1 VIQMTNTTAS
11 SPSDRIT
18 AAREAAQLTQ
28 RQLATRAGIAQAT
41 LSRIEQGV
49 RPAKMNELLAL
60 AWALGCTISELT
72 GLGGVKD
79 RLECVARAT
88 DNSSM
93 ETMRCELTHYLV
105 LDAYL
110 ENQGIA
116 PQI

>member
-1 VIQMTNTTAS
+1 MTVTDANR
-11 SPSDRIT
+11 PSDRIT
-18 AAREAAQLTQ
+18 DAREAARLTQ
-28 RQLATRAGIAQAT
+28 RQLATRAGIPQAT

-72 GLGGVKD
+72 GFAGVKD

-88 DNSSM
+88 DNSRM
-93 ETMRCELTHYLV
+93 ETMRRELTHYLV

-110 ENQGIA
+110 EDQGIA

>member
-1 VIQMTNTTAS
+1 MIHEDMQS
-11 SPSDRIT
+11 HRIT
-18 AAREAAQLTQ
+18 EAREAARLSQ
-28 RQLATRAGIAQAT
+28 RQLASRSGIAQAT

-49 RPAKMNELLAL
+49 RPAKMNEIVILAEV
-60 AWALGCTISELT
+60 LGCTIAELT
-72 GLGGVKD
+72 GLSGVQQ

-93 ETMRCELTHYLV
+93 KTMYGELSHYME

-110 ENQGIA
+110 EDQGIS